1 MTVAGWVIALAF
13 VLAFSGA
20 VVQGIIGFGMGVLAI
35 PILSLADPG
44 LVPVA
49 GIVGSVAMPVIALID
64 EHRHLDWRV
73 VAWVVLGFI
82 PATALG
88 VWVVKVLPT
97 ETLQASIAGVVL
109 VMVALSLVRVSV
121 PNNRLSLLVSG
132 LISGTSGTAAGIGGP
147 PIAIVLADEPPPMVR
162 ATLATTFIFGTVI
175 SLTGLAVGGV
185 LTTNAVGVGL
195 IMIPATILGMLVAR
209 RLRGKVN
216 RQGFRLGVLV
226 LSSVAAVTLL
236 VQALV

>member
-97 ETLQASIAGVVL
+97 ETLQAAIAGWCW
-109 VMVALSLVRVSV
+109 
-121 PNNRLSLLVSG
+121 
-132 LISGTSGTAAGIGGP
+132 
-147 PIAIVLADEPPPMVR
+147 
-162 ATLATTFIFGTVI
+162 
-175 SLTGLAVGGV
+175 
-185 LTTNAVGVGL
+185 
-195 IMIPATILGMLVAR
+195 
-209 RLRGKVN
+209 
-216 RQGFRLGVLV
+216 
-226 LSSVAAVTLL
+226 
-236 VQALV
+236 

>member
-1 MTVAGWVIALAF
+1 MTVAGWVIGLAI

-20 VVQGIIGFGMGVLAI
+20 VVQGVIGFGMGVLAI

-49 GIVGSVAMPVIALID
+49 GILGSVAMPVMALID
-64 EHRHLDWRV
+64 ERRYLDWRV
-73 VAWVVLGFI
+73 VAWVVLGFL

-88 VWVVKVLPT
+88 VWIVKVLPT
-97 ETLQASIAGVVL
+97 QTLQAAIAGVVL

-121 PNNRLSLLVSG
+121 PNNARTLFVSG

-147 PIAIVLADEPPPMVR
+147 PVAIVLANEPPPMVR
-162 ATLATTFIFGTVI
+162 ATLATTFIFGTGI
-175 SLTGLAVGGV
+175 SLTGLALGGV
-185 LTTNAVGVGL
+185 MTTNAIGVGL
-195 IMIPATILGMLVAR
+195 LMIPATILGMLVAR
-209 RLRGKVN
+209 QLRGRLN
-216 RQGFRLGVLV
+216 QQGFRLGVLV

-236 VQALV
+236 GQALL